1 MTKTKIEVF
10 ENCMSDKVIATFD
23 TVEAIVLWKAGHNVP
38 AACKSV
44 NGSVLYGWD
53 ELYDFV

>member
-1 MTKTKIEVF
+1 
-10 ENCMSDKVIATFD
+10 MSDKVIATFD
-23 TVEAIVLWKAGHNVP
+23 TVEALVLWNAGHNVH
-38 AACKSV
+38 ADCISV